1 MGLKGVIKKAIL
13 SEKAYKQMEKG
24 IYTFLVD
31 KRSTKS
37 QIAKQISSQFAVD
50 AIKVNITNV
59 APKSK
64 RIAKSRKQV
73 KVGGGKKAVVYL
85 KAGQTIAMLS
95 PKSEA
100 KSKKTKD
107 KDKDKNKEKEVQK
120 VSVEGKEG

>member
-64 RIAKSRKQV
+64 RIARSRKQV
-73 KVGGGKKAVVYL
+73 KTGGGKKAIVYL

-120 VSVEGKEG
+120 